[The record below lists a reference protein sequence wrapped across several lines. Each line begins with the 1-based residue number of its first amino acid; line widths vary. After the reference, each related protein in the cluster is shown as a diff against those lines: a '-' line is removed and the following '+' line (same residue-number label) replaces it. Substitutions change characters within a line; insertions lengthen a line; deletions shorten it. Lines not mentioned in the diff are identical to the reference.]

1 MRNRIIIFSGLSL
14 FTLAILFAFNN
25 CSSQKGPNA
34 VDKALSS
41 TSPTPTPSPSPGTT
55 PAATGG
61 DSEVPAG
68 AIMAYMTSTCP
79 SGWLAADGSAIM
91 RSAFS
96 NLFNIIGSTY
106 GAGDGSTT
114 FNLPDLRGYFLRGVD
129 NGAGRDP
136 DAAARTDRGDGT
148 VGDNVG
154 TKQSGEIQSHS
165 HGRIYGLYDGISPGG
180 GDSIGGRSRFGYADI
195 AAAGGSETRPK
206 NISVLYCI
214 STGGQ

>member
-1 MRNRIIIFSGLSL
+1 MRNRIIVFSGLSL
-14 FTLAILFAFNN
+14 LTLAILFAFNN
-25 CSSQKGPNA
+25 CSSQKGPSA

-41 TSPTPTPSPSPGTT
+41 TSPTPTPTPGPGPT

-68 AIMAYMTSTCP
+68 AIMSYMTSTCP
-79 SGWLAADGSAIM
+79 SGWLAADGSAVM

-129 NGAGRDP
+129 GGTGRDP
-136 DAAARTDRGDGT
+136 EAAARTDRGDGT

-154 TKQSGEIQSHS
+154 TKQDDQFKSHTHHVGGLMY
-165 HGRIYGLYDGISPGG
+165 HGNGG
-180 GDSIGGRSRFGYADI
+180 GDTVGGASRVGSADTTS
-195 AAAGGSETRPK
+195 AGGTETRPK